1 MTRTPVAS
9 PVASPAVLRA
19 RNPWLALAA
28 AVLSALPTSVAA
40 APAPAPIDAPAI
52 EGSLEVPDDPAA
64 PARAHF
70 AAGLRA
76 YEIGQYDTAA
86 EEWTAAR
93 ASLADV
99 PDHAHERQVLAFDLA
114 RAHLRAYE
122 LDGQADRLSRIVNL
136 LDGYLAHLRI
146 RQEQLTATE
155 RQDYVRASEMLAEA
169 TRLRDREPS
178 PAPAAVVVAPAP
190 VVDRPPP
197 PVDPRAPRRAKRE
210 IIAGGV
216 LLGVGVGSLATS
228 IGLMSRAGALEEE
241 YEIDQQRR
249 ADDPSYTGDPDI
261 ERRGAANN
269 RAIIGLACVGV
280 ASTIV
285 GTALLVTG
293 LVGRR
298 RARTVALSGG
308 PGQLGIGLA
317 GRF

>member
-9 PVASPAVLRA
+9 PVAPRGCSP
-19 RNPWLALAA
+19 WIALAA
-28 AVLSALPTSVAA
+28 AVLSASPTSVAA
-40 APAPAPIDAPAI
+40 APAPIDAPAVDGPQ
-52 EGSLEVPDDPAA
+52 EADPAG

-93 ASLADV
+93 ASLADL

-122 LDGQADRLSRIVNL
+122 LDGAADRLSRIVNL
-136 LDGYLAHLRI
+136 LDGYLAYLRI

-169 TRLRDREPS
+169 ARLRDREPPP
-178 PAPAAVVVAPAP
+178 PAPAALVVAPAP

-197 PVDPRAPRRAKRE
+197 PADPRAPQRAKRE

-216 LLGVGVGSLATS
+216 VLGLGVASIATS
-228 IGLMSRAGALEEE
+228 IGLMSRAAALEEE
-241 YEIDQQRR
+241 YEVDQQRHR
-249 ADDPSYTGDPDI
+249 DDPSYTGDPDI
-261 ERRGAANN
+261 ARRGTANN

-280 ASTIV
+280 AGTIV
-285 GTALLVTG
+285 GTALLATG

-298 RARTVALSGG
+298 RARAVALSGG
-308 PGQLGIGLA
+308 PGQLGLSLA